1 MGGGQ
6 STPDP
11 PPDPSDS
18 PTGTDTPSSTRT
30 PTGTR
35 TPSITP
41 NISDATTYTMSV
53 SAYTSRSPSVSSRY
67 TVSRSPQRSPSTK
80 PTTTGVPLILCG
92 NNARYEGIWKTHY
105 TAGAAPYPITNCL
118 TVVYT
123 EVGKLVQFTE
133 LSQDTNPCCDS
144 VYIYDGPTI
153 SSPQLVHLF
162 GTSRQYPYN
171 WTSTSNSM
179 TIQFTSFTST
189 THKGLVASIE
199 FLSGPSP
206 TSSASPSQ
214 SSLDSLSV
222 STSSSTSQSPS
233 VSAQSSDSSSG
244 SQSLSSSVS
253 VTFSQTASESE
264 SSSSSPSYSNT
275 ISESHSTT
283 SSPSYSNTISESHSS
298 SSSPSYSNTI
308 SNTHST
314 TGSPLASDPASQTPS
329 YSQISI
335 SASTSDSSSPSST
348 FSPSPASSSSAST
361 SPSISASGSP
371 SGSPSQSS
379 STSQTISQIQTPS
392 LLDTVSQMSTGS
404 YSWSFSQKPCP
415 SPQPSYTSYS
425 SVSPSLSYS
434 ISGST
439 LTPSAFPT
447 ARPRGPPP
455 PLPNLQNMSLDNLK
469 DLLSDLSYYNPSQI
483 QGSLNNV
490 GFAAMQQS
498 GGEFA
503 ASTSAFEMKMKAI
516 DTSAAASMQVGS
528 TNLSLPPLSSLGTGL
543 AASMIQWTTNPH
555 AALSSEPIDSP
566 PLSLN
571 ILDSTG
577 STLSVKN
584 LTTPIS
590 FNWALNTSDPKFQTP
605 PFYFAR
611 CDLGQLYQKS
621 GDALSLST
629 TATKTGKASWLV
641 PCLLGLWKPLNCTD
655 TGAFSIQTFQCPTP
669 IFTPSCLYWST
680 SQSKWSTDGCITTL
694 LNGTISCACTHLT
707 DFTSRIDAMA
717 EANKELF
724 ANAANVYSLSGLL
737 QYAQWFGIF
746 GGIAA
751 LTLLLGLLSMR
762 IDTLT
767 TTKYVKSLCQDPTI
781 RAVFDNA
788 PNTAIYT
795 FDAKST
801 KSGTK
806 IVKKRAS
813 VSKDDSQVNTK
824 PLSLCQRVMQQHSR
838 VQFLFR
844 YDPRLARVFRLLAL
858 FTIQYHSLFIT
869 ALFYGFTYGASGKE
883 GMLWYDVLA
892 LSIITS
898 LLNFPVV
905 SIILSSLGKIGL
917 AEFKYKFPLL
927 NEEYMRRS
935 RFEKYALKYLEN
947 KEASKVSDETTNDK
961 DTVDKAEALAM
972 MDSGGDEES
981 LLDVALMYLCCK
993 PPKDEDDES
1002 SEHKLLSKM
1011 SQKELLVKMITVFK
1025 AKYPP
1030 CEVYDSAWS
1039 YLPCHTPEAWIF
1051 LICSGGWL
1059 AWCLNYLLLFASSH
1073 PQSVGQE
1080 IMISYATSELSTV
1093 FITQP
1098 LTILIT
1104 YCLFKLTQK
1113 YGLSLPLFIQRF
1125 VIIRVKKGV
1134 PPLFHFSNPWSHLEG
1149 SSLTSRFAY
1158 SLFVKCPAAASNTNE
1173 LAYAPTKAI
1182 VHNDDHEEL
1191 CPVEELYKE
1200 IMGVKAELELREI

>member
-1 MGGGQ
+1 
-6 STPDP
+6 
-11 PPDPSDS
+11 
-18 PTGTDTPSSTRT
+18 
-30 PTGTR
+30 
-35 TPSITP
+35 
-41 NISDATTYTMSV
+41 
-53 SAYTSRSPSVSSRY
+53 
-67 TVSRSPQRSPSTK
+67 
-80 PTTTGVPLILCG
+80 
-92 NNARYEGIWKTHY
+92 
-105 TAGAAPYPITNCL
+105 
-118 TVVYT
+118 
-123 EVGKLVQFTE
+123 
-133 LSQDTNPCCDS
+133 
-144 VYIYDGPTI
+144 
-153 SSPQLVHLF
+153 
-162 GTSRQYPYN
+162 
-171 WTSTSNSM
+171 
-179 TIQFTSFTST
+179 
-189 THKGLVASIE
+189 
-199 FLSGPSP
+199 
-206 TSSASPSQ
+206 
-214 SSLDSLSV
+214 
-222 STSSSTSQSPS
+222 
-233 VSAQSSDSSSG
+233 
-244 SQSLSSSVS
+244 
-253 VTFSQTASESE
+253 
-264 SSSSSPSYSNT
+264 
-275 ISESHSTT
+275 
-283 SSPSYSNTISESHSS
+283 
-298 SSSPSYSNTI
+298 
-308 SNTHST
+308 
-314 TGSPLASDPASQTPS
+314 
-329 YSQISI
+329 
-335 SASTSDSSSPSST
+335 
-348 FSPSPASSSSAST
+348 
-361 SPSISASGSP
+361 
-371 SGSPSQSS
+371 
-379 STSQTISQIQTPS
+379 
-392 LLDTVSQMSTGS
+392 MSTES
-404 YSWSFSQKPCP
+404 YTWSFSQES
-415 SPQPSYTSYS
+415 SPTPKPSYTPYFT
-425 SVSPSLSYS
+425 VSASQSYS
-434 ISGST
+434 ISGPT
-439 LTPSAFPT
+439 ITPSAFPT

-498 GGEFA
+498 GGEFS
-503 ASTSAFEMKMKAI
+503 ASTAAFDMKMKAI
-516 DTSAAASMQVGS
+516 DTSAEASMQVGS
-528 TNLSLPPLSSLGTGL
+528 TNLSLPPLGSLGTGL
-543 AASMIQWTTNPH
+543 AASMIQWTSNPYSS
-555 AALSSEPIDSP
+555 LSSEPIDSP

-590 FNWALNTSDPKFQTP
+590 FNWALNKSDPKFQIP

-611 CDLGQLYQKS
+611 CDTSQLFHKS

-629 TATKTGKASWLV
+629 TAIKTGEASWLV
-641 PCLLGLWKPLNCTD
+641 PCLLGLWKQLNCTD
-655 TGAFSIQTFQCPTP
+655 TGPYSIKTYQCPTP

-694 LNGTISCACTHLT
+694 VNGTISCACTHLT
-707 DFTSRIDAMA
+707 DFTTRIDAMA

-751 LTLLLGLLSMR
+751 LTILLGLLSMR

-767 TTKYVKSLCQDPTI
+767 TKKYVKSLCQDTTI

-801 KSGTK
+801 KAGTK
-806 IVKKRAS
+806 LEKKRVLNS
-813 VSKDDSQVNTK
+813 SLDNSQVNTK
-824 PLSLCQRVMQQHSR
+824 PLSLCERVMQQHSR

-892 LSIITS
+892 LSVITS

-927 NEEYMRRS
+927 HEEYMRRS

-947 KEASKVSDETTNDK
+947 KETSKGTDETTVDK
-961 DTVDKAEALAM
+961 STLDKAEALAV

-981 LLDVALMYLCCK
+981 LLDLALMYLCCK
-993 PPKDEDDES
+993 PPKDEDDEN
-1002 SEHKLLSKM
+1002 SETKLLSRM
-1011 SQKELLVKMITVFK
+1011 SQKELLVKMITIFK

-1030 CEVYDSAWS
+1030 CEVYDSFWS
-1039 YLPCHTPEAWIF
+1039 YMPCHTTEAWLF

-1059 AWCLNYLLLFASSH
+1059 AWCLNYLLLFAASH
-1073 PQSVGQE
+1073 PTSVGQE
-1080 IMISYATSELSTV
+1080 IIISYATSELTTV

-1098 LTILIT
+1098 LIILVT
-1104 YCLFKLTQK
+1104 YGIFKLIQR
-1113 YGLSLPLFIQRF
+1113 YGQSLPKFIQRF
-1125 VIIRVKKGV
+1125 VLIRIKKGV
-1134 PPLFHFSNPWSHLEG
+1134 PPLFHFSNPWSHLEA

-1200 IMGVKAELELREI
+1200 IMGVKAELELRSV

>member
-1 MGGGQ
+1 MGGDQ
-6 STPDP
+6 STPEP
-11 PPDPSDS
+11 PPEPSDT
-18 PTGTDTPSSTRT
+18 PTGTDTPSRTRT

-53 SAYTSRSPSVSSRY
+53 SAYSSRSPSASSRY
-67 TVSRSPQRSPSTK
+67 TVTRSPQRSPSTN
-80 PTTTGVPLILCG
+80 PTTTAIPLILCG

-105 TAGAAPYPITNCL
+105 TAGGAPYSITNCL
-118 TVVYT
+118 TIVYAD
-123 EVGKLVQFTE
+123 VGKIIQFTE

-144 VYIYDGPTI
+144 VYIYDGSTI
-153 SSPQLVHLF
+153 SSRQLVHLF

-171 WTSTSNSM
+171 WTTTSNSM

-189 THKGLVASIE
+189 IHKGLVASIQ

-206 TSSASPSQ
+206 TSSASASQ
-214 SSLDSLSV
+214 SSLDSPSQSTSASSSQSV
-222 STSSSTSQSPS
+222 STSPEASY
-233 VSAQSSDSSSG
+233 SATG
-244 SQSLSSSVS
+244 SQSVSSSVS
-253 VTFSQTASESE
+253 ASFSQTPSESE
-264 SSSSSPSYSNT
+264 SSTTSPSYSNT
-275 ISESHSTT
+275 ASESHST
-283 SSPSYSNTISESHSS
+283 SGSS
-298 SSSPSYSNTI
+298 S
-308 SNTHST
+308 
-314 TGSPLASDPASQTPS
+314 ASQAASETATCS
-329 YSQISI
+329 WHSI
-335 SASTSDSSSPSST
+335 SASSSDSSSPSST
-348 FSPSPASSSSAST
+348 ISPSPSPSSSASS

-371 SGSPSQSS
+371 SGSPSQSTT
-379 STSQTISQIQTPS
+379 TSQTTSQIQTAS
-392 LLDTVSQMSTGS
+392 LLDTASQMSTES
-404 YSWSFSQKPCP
+404 YTWSFSQMP
-415 SPQPSYTSYS
+415 SPSPRPSYTPHL
-425 SVSPSLSYS
+425 SVTPSLSYS
-434 ISGST
+434 MSGST
-439 LTPSAFPT
+439 LSPSAFPT

-455 PLPNLQNMSLDNLK
+455 PLPDLKNMSLDNLK

-503 ASTSAFEMKMKAI
+503 ASTEAFEMKMKAI
-516 DTSAAASMQVGS
+516 DTTAAASMQVGS
-528 TNLSLPPLSSLGTGL
+528 TNLSLPPLGSLGTGL
-543 AASMIQWTTNPH
+543 AASMIQWTSNPYSSQ
-555 AALSSEPIDSP
+555 SSEPIDSP

-590 FNWALNTSDPKFQTP
+590 FNWVLNTSDPKFQTP

-611 CDLGQLYQKS
+611 CDTSQLFHKS

-629 TATKTGKASWLV
+629 TAIKTGEASWLV
-641 PCLLGLWKPLNCTD
+641 PCLLGLWKTLNCTD
-655 TGAFSIQTFQCPTP
+655 TGPYSIKTYQCPTP

-694 LNGTISCACTHLT
+694 VNGTISCACTHLT
-707 DFTSRIDAMA
+707 DFTTRIDAMA

-751 LTLLLGLLSMR
+751 LTILLGLLSMR

-767 TTKYVKSLCQDPTI
+767 TKKYVKSLCQDTTI

-801 KSGTK
+801 KAGTK
-806 IVKKRAS
+806 LEKKRPNNSS
-813 VSKDDSQVNTK
+813 VDNSQVNTK

-917 AEFKYKFPLL
+917 AEFKYKFTLL
-927 NEEYMRRS
+927 HEEYMRRS
-935 RFEKYALKYLEN
+935 RFEKYALKYIEN
-947 KEASKVSDETTNDK
+947 RGASKGSDENTNDK
-961 DTVDKAEALAM
+961 DAADKAEALAM

-981 LLDVALMYLCCK
+981 LLDIALMYLCCK
-993 PPKDEDDES
+993 PPKDEDDEN
-1002 SEHKLLSKM
+1002 SENKLLSRM
-1011 SQKELLVKMITVFK
+1011 SQKELLVKMITIFK

-1030 CEVYDSAWS
+1030 CEVYDSFWS
-1039 YLPCHTPEAWIF
+1039 YLPCHTTEAWLF

-1059 AWCLNYLLLFASSH
+1059 AWCLNYLLLFAASH
-1073 PQSVGQE
+1073 PASVGQE
-1080 IMISYATSELSTV
+1080 IIISYATSELTTV

-1098 LTILIT
+1098 LTILVT
-1104 YCLFKLTQK
+1104 YGIFKLTQR
-1113 YGLSLPLFIQRF
+1113 YGLSLPKFIQRF
-1125 VIIRVKKGV
+1125 VIIRIKKGV
-1134 PPLFHFSNPWSHLEG
+1134 PPLFHFSNPWSHLEA

-1182 VHNDDHEEL
+1182 VHNDDHEEV

-1200 IMGVKAELELREI
+1200 IMGIKTELQLRTV

>member
-11 PPDPSDS
+11 PPEPSDT

-41 NISDATTYTMSV
+41 NISDITTYTMSV
-53 SAYTSRSPSVSSRY
+53 SAFTSRSPSASSSY
-67 TVSRSPQRSPSTK
+67 TISRSPLRSPSTN
-80 PTTTGVPLILCG
+80 PTTTAIPLILCG

-105 TAGAAPYPITNCL
+105 TAGAAPYSITNCL
-118 TVVYT
+118 TIVYT
-123 EVGKLVQFTE
+123 DIGKLVQFTE
-133 LSQDTNPCCDS
+133 LSQDTNACCDS
-144 VYIYDGPTI
+144 IYIYDGPTI

-162 GTSRQYPYN
+162 GNVRQYPYN
-171 WTSTSNSM
+171 WTSTRNSM

-189 THKGLVASIE
+189 IHKGLVGSIK

-206 TSSASPSQ
+206 TSSASASQ
-214 SSLDSLSV
+214 SALESSSL
-222 STSSSTSQSPS
+222 STSSSSSQSPS
-233 VSAQSSDSSSG
+233 VSAEASYSGTG
-244 SQSLSSSVS
+244 SQSVSTSPEASYSATGSQSVSSSAS
-253 VTFSQTASESE
+253 ASFSQTASESE
-264 SSSSSPSYSNT
+264 SSTNSPSYSNSV
-275 ISESHSTT
+275 SET
-283 SSPSYSNTISESHSS
+283 HSS
-298 SSSPSYSNTI
+298 SE
-308 SNTHST
+308 
-314 TGSPLASDPASQTPS
+314 SPLPSDPASETPS
-329 YSQISI
+329 YSQNSI
-335 SASTSDSSSPSST
+335 SASTSDSSTSSCT
-348 FSPSPASSSSAST
+348 FSPSSSPSSSASS
-361 SPSISASGSP
+361 SPSISASGST
-371 SGSPSQSS
+371 SGSPSQS
-379 STSQTISQIQTPS
+379 TTMSQTISQIQTAS
-392 LLDTVSQMSTGS
+392 LLDTVSQMSTDS
-404 YSWSFSQKPCP
+404 YTWSFSQNPCP
-415 SPQPSYTSYS
+415 SPHPSYTSYS

-434 ISGST
+434 MSGPT

-455 PLPNLQNMSLDNLK
+455 PLPNLKNMSLDNLK
-469 DLLSDLSYYNPSQI
+469 DLLSDLSFYNPSQI
-483 QGSLNNV
+483 HGSLNNV

-498 GGEFA
+498 GGEFS
-503 ASTSAFEMKMKAI
+503 ASTAAFEMKMKAI
-516 DTSAAASMQVGS
+516 DTSAEASMQVGS
-528 TNLSLPPLSSLGTGL
+528 TNLSLPPLGSLGTGL
-543 AASMIQWTTNPH
+543 AASMIQWTSNPYSS
-555 AALSSEPIDSP
+555 LSSEPIDSP

-611 CDLGQLYQKS
+611 CDSGQLYQKS
-621 GDALSLST
+621 GEALSLST
-629 TATKTGKASWLV
+629 TAIKTDQASWLV
-641 PCLLGLWKPLNCTD
+641 PCLLGLWKQLNCTD
-655 TGAFSIQTFQCPTP
+655 TGPYSIQTYQCPTP

-694 LNGTISCACTHLT
+694 VNGSISCACTHLT
-707 DFTSRIDAMA
+707 DFTTRIDAMA

-767 TTKYVKSLCQDPTI
+767 TKKYVKSLCQDPTI

-806 IVKKRAS
+806 IPKKRAS
-813 VSKDDSQVNTK
+813 TPTDNSQVNTK

-858 FTIQYHSLFIT
+858 FTVQYHSLFIT

-905 SIILSSLGKIGL
+905 SLILSSLGKIGL

-927 NEEYMRRS
+927 HEEYMRRS

-947 KEASKVSDETTNDK
+947 KEASKGTDETGIDK
-961 DTVDKAEALAM
+961 SSVDKAEALAM

-993 PPKDEDDES
+993 PPKDEDDEN
-1002 SEHKLLSKM
+1002 SETKLLSRM
-1011 SQKELLVKMITVFK
+1011 SQKDLLVKMITIFK

-1030 CEVYDSAWS
+1030 CEVYDSFWS
-1039 YLPCHTPEAWIF
+1039 YLPCHTTEAWLF

-1073 PQSVGQE
+1073 PTSVGQE
-1080 IMISYATSELSTV
+1080 IIISYATSELTTV

-1098 LTILIT
+1098 LTILVT
-1104 YCLFKLTQK
+1104 YGIFRLTQR

-1125 VIIRVKKGV
+1125 VLIRIKKGV
-1134 PPLFHFSNPWSHLEG
+1134 PPLFHFSNPWAHLEA

-1182 VHNDDHEEL
+1182 VHDDGHEEV

-1200 IMGVKAELELREI
+1200 IMGVKAELELRSV

>member
-6 STPDP
+6 SSPDP
-11 PPDPSDS
+11 PSDSSTGTDS

-30 PTGTR
+30 PTGTG
-35 TPSITP
+35 TASITP

-53 SAYTSRSPSVSSRY
+53 SAYTSRSPSASPKTSL
-67 TVSRSPQRSPSTK
+67 TRSPQRSPSTK
-80 PTTTGVPLILCG
+80 PTSTAIPLILCG
-92 NNARYEGIWKTHY
+92 NNARYEGVWKTHSY
-105 TAGAAPYPITNCL
+105 AGAGPYPIYTNCL
-118 TVVYT
+118 SILRAN
-123 EVGKLVQFTE
+123 VGELVQFT
-133 LSQDTNPCCDS
+133 LVSQDTNPCCDS

-162 GTSRQYPYN
+162 GSSMQWPYN
-171 WTSTSNSM
+171 WTSSSNTM

-189 THKGLVASIE
+189 TYKGLTASVKFI
-199 FLSGPSP
+199 SGPSP
-206 TSSASPSQ
+206 TSSATASQSPLESPSI
-214 SSLDSLSV
+214 SS
-222 STSSSTSQSPS
+222 SSSTSQSPS
-233 VSAQSSDSSSG
+233 ISALLSYSSSG
-244 SQSLSSSVS
+244 SQSTSSSAS
-253 VTFSQTASESE
+253 ASFSSMASESE
-264 SSSSSPSYSNT
+264 SSTY
-275 ISESHSTT
+275 
-283 SSPSYSNTISESHSS
+283 
-298 SSSPSYSNTI
+298 
-308 SNTHST
+308 
-314 TGSPLASDPASQTPS
+314 SPLPSDPASQTAS
-329 YSQISI
+329 YSQNSI
-335 SASTSDSSSPSST
+335 SPSSSDSSSPSPT
-348 FSPSPASSSSAST
+348 FSECFSLSKSLIS
-361 SPSISASGSP
+361 SPSVSGSISS
-371 SGSPSQSS
+371 SGSPSQSTS
-379 STSQTISQIQTPS
+379 SSQTVSQIQTAS
-392 LLDTVSQMSTGS
+392 LLDTVSQMATES
-404 YSWSFSQKPCP
+404 YTWSVSEKP
-415 SPQPSYTSYS
+415 SPSPESSYTFYT
-425 SVSPSLSYS
+425 SVSASPSYS

-447 ARPRGPPP
+447 ERPRGPPP

-498 GGEFA
+498 GGEFS
-503 ASTSAFEMKMKAI
+503 ASTPAFAMKMKAI
-516 DTSAAASMQVGS
+516 DTTATASMQVGS

-555 AALSSEPIDSP
+555 AALSSESIDSP

-571 ILDSTG
+571 ILDSKG
-577 STLSVKN
+577 STLKVAN

-590 FNWALNTSDPKFQTP
+590 FNWALNLSDPKFQTP

-611 CDLGQLYQKS
+611 CDVGQVYQKS

-629 TATKTGKASWLV
+629 TAIKTGQASWLV

-655 TGAFSIQTFQCPTP
+655 TGPFSIQTFQCPEPILTP
-669 IFTPSCLYWST
+669 TCLYWST

-694 LNGTISCACTHLT
+694 LNGSISCACTHLT

-717 EANKELF
+717 EANKAVF

-751 LTLLLGLLSMR
+751 VTLLLGLLSMR

-767 TTKYVKSLCQDPTI
+767 TKKYVKNLCEDPTI

-801 KSGTK
+801 KAGSTKTSTK
-806 IVKKRAS
+806 INKKTKTEKS
-813 VSKDDSQVNTK
+813 DSQVNTK
-824 PLSLCQRVMQQHSR
+824 PLSLCQRIIQQHSR

-869 ALFYGFTYGASGKE
+869 ALFYGFTYGAAGKE

-905 SIILSSLGKIGL
+905 SLILSSLGKIGL

-927 NEEYMRRS
+927 HEEYMRRS
-935 RFEKYALKYLEN
+935 RFEKYALKYIEN
-947 KEASKVSDETTNDK
+947 KKKLAESTAGK
-961 DTVDKAEALAM
+961 DSTKDADKAEALAM
-972 MDSGGDEES
+972 MDGGDEES

-993 PPKDEDDES
+993 PPKDEDNEES
-1002 SEHKLLSKM
+1002 ENKQLSKM

-1030 CEVYDSAWS
+1030 CEVYDSFWN
-1039 YLPCHTPEAWIF
+1039 YLPCHTKEGWLF

-1059 AWCLNYLLLFASSH
+1059 AWCLNYLLLFAASH
-1073 PQSVGQE
+1073 PSSVGQE
-1080 IMISYATSELSTV
+1080 IIISYATSELMTV

-1098 LTILIT
+1098 MTILIT

-1113 YGLSLPLFIQRF
+1113 YGLSLPLFIQRL
-1125 VIIRVKKGV
+1125 VIIKIKKGV
-1134 PPLFHFSNPWSHLEG
+1134 PPLFHFSNPWSHLEA

-1158 SLFVKCPAAASNTNE
+1158 SLFVKCPAQASNTNE

-1182 VHNDDHEEL
+1182 VHNDDHEEV

-1200 IMGVKAELELREI
+1200 IMGVKAELELRDPR